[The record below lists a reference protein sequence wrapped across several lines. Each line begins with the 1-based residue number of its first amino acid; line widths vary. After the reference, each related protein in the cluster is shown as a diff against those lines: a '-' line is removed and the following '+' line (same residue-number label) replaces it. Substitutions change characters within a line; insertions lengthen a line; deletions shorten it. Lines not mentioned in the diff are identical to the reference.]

1 MRAAV
6 HQTKMAFVKAL
17 GASCI
22 LFFAVL
28 FAAGFESSTPQPNIV
43 LVTLDT
49 TRADRMGFLG
59 SKAGL
64 TPNLDRIALESVVF
78 THAYA
83 QVPLTTP
90 SHATMLT
97 GTYPQ
102 FSGLRDLGDPL
113 GKDIPFLPD
122 ILHHR
127 GYATA
132 AFVGSQVLDP
142 KSVAIPGFDRGFDT
156 YDADFHSR
164 RAGESRYESEER
176 RAEVVVARAE
186 DWLAHHKGR
195 PFFIWLHFYDPHEP
209 YDPPTPFKEKYAAT
223 PYNGEIA
230 YVDSAFGKLLAFLHS
245 QSLYNASLIAV
256 AADHGEAFG
265 EHGEEGHGF
274 FLYDETIHVP
284 LMIKLPGQRMAGT
297 RSAGSVGLVDLAP
310 TILNE
315 AKIEAP
321 PAMQGI
327 PLTRQMDADRSRTA
341 ASSPDRQQYSETD
354 YPVRAFG
361 WSALRALRV
370 EKYLYVDAPHREL
383 YDRIEDPKSLENL
396 ASRSPAVADTLSS
409 LLGQFYQST
418 SGSAPAATPLT
429 MDQAEKLRALGY
441 IGTGVDLAKV
451 SDTDRGA
458 DPKDKIQIA
467 NRLHRA
473 LLAVEADKYN
483 DAIVLLT
490 EVVKDEPNLAL
501 ANLELGSAYS
511 RLGDYA
517 SAVPWLTNAVR
528 LSPDSGRANM
538 ELGMALAETNRW
550 AEAAPQLEAARSKA
564 PDSEDIVF
572 TLATV
577 YEQLGRNADA
587 EQAYKQCLDM
597 DPEDYRA
604 NLFLGRLLAMSG
616 DPTSALPYLQKAV
629 RIQPNSPDGH
639 KFLANVFVQLG
650 DESDAREERAI
661 QEHLLAKP

>member
-1 MRAAV
+1 
-6 HQTKMAFVKAL
+6 
-17 GASCI
+17 
-22 LFFAVL
+22 LFLAVL
-28 FAAGFESSTPQPNIV
+28 FAAGIESSSPLSNII

-64 TPNLDRIALESVVF
+64 TPNLDRVALESDVF
-78 THAYA
+78 THAYS

-113 GKDIPFLPD
+113 GKEIPFLPD
-122 ILHHR
+122 ILHHH

-164 RAGESRYESEER
+164 RTGESRYESEER

-186 DWLAHHKGR
+186 NWLAQHKGR
-195 PFFIWLHFYDPHEP
+195 PFFIWIHFYDPHEP
-209 YDPPTPFKEKYAAT
+209 YDPPTPFKEKYAAA
-223 PYNGEIA
+223 PYDGEIA
-230 YVDSAFGKLLAFLHS
+230 YVDSAFGKLLGFLHS
-245 QSLYNASLIAV
+245 QGLYTASLIAV

-284 LMIKLPGQRMAGT
+284 LLIKLPGQRMAGT
-297 RSAGSVGLVDLAP
+297 RSSGSVGLVDLAP
-310 TILNE
+310 TILSE

-327 PLTRQMDADRSRTA
+327 ALTKQTSSYRSRA
-341 ASSPDRQQYSETD
+341 DSPWPAHQQYSETD
-354 YPVRAFG
+354 YPLRAFG
-361 WSALRALRV
+361 WSSLHALRV

-383 YDRIEDPKSLENL
+383 YDRIEDPGSFENL
-396 ASRSPAVADTLSS
+396 ATRSPAVVDTLSS

-418 SGSAPAATPLT
+418 SGNTPAATPLT
-429 MDQAEKLRALGY
+429 MDQAEQLRALGY
-441 IGTGVDLAKV
+441 ISTGADVATV
-451 SDTDRGA
+451 SSNDRGA
-458 DPKDKIQIA
+458 DPKEKIQIA

-473 LLAVEADKYN
+473 LLATEADQYN
-483 DAIVLLT
+483 DAIALLT

-517 SAVPWLTNAVR
+517 AAMPWLMNAVR
-528 LSPDSGRANM
+528 LSPDSGKANM
-538 ELGMALAETNRW
+538 ELGMAFVSTNRW

-564 PDSEDIVF
+564 PGSEDVVF

-577 YEQLGRNADA
+577 YEQLGRTVDA
-587 EQAYKQCLDM
+587 EQAYKRALEM

-616 DPTSALPYLQKAV
+616 EPTSALPYLRKAV
-629 RIQPNSPDGH
+629 RIQPNSADAH

-650 DESDAREERAI
+650 DESDARQERAT
-661 QEHLLAKP
+661 QDQLLAKP

>member
-1 MRAAV
+1 
-6 HQTKMAFVKAL
+6 
-17 GASCI
+17 
-22 LFFAVL
+22 
-28 FAAGFESSTPQPNIV
+28 
-43 LVTLDT
+43 
-49 TRADRMGFLG
+49 MGFLG

-64 TPNLDRIALESVVF
+64 TPNLDRVALESVVF
-78 THAYA
+78 THAYS

-102 FSGLRDLGDPL
+102 LSGLRDLGDPL
-113 GKDIPFLPD
+113 DKEIPFLPD
-122 ILHHR
+122 ILHHH

-164 RAGESRYESEER
+164 RPGESRYESEER

-186 DWLAHHKGR
+186 NWLAQHKGR

-209 YDPPTPFKEKYAAT
+209 YDPPPPFKEKYSAA
-223 PYNGEIA
+223 PYDGEIA
-230 YVDSAFGKLLAFLHS
+230 YVDSAVGKLLGLLRS
-245 QSLYNASLIAV
+245 QGLYNASLIAV

-284 LMIKLPGQRMAGT
+284 LLIKLPNGRMAGT
-297 RSAGSVGLVDLAP
+297 RSSGSVGLVDLAP
-310 TILNE
+310 TILSE
-315 AKIEAP
+315 TKIDAP

-327 PLTRQMDADRSRTA
+327 PLTKQIDSDRSTA
-341 ASSPDRQQYSETD
+341 ASSSPVRQQYSETD
-354 YPVRAFG
+354 YPMRAFG

-383 YDRIEDPKSLENL
+383 YDRIADPKSLENL

-418 SGSAPAATPLT
+418 SGSTPAATPLT
-429 MDQAEKLRALGY
+429 LDQAEKLRALGY
-441 IGTGVDLAKV
+441 ISTGIDLAKV
-451 SDTDRGA
+451 SDADRGA
-458 DPKDKIQIA
+458 DPKEKIQIA

-483 DAIVLLT
+483 DAIVLLN

-511 RLGDYA
+511 QLGDYA
-517 SAVPWLTNAVR
+517 AAIPWLTNAVK
-528 LSPDSGRANM
+528 LSPDSGKANM
-538 ELGMALAETNRW
+538 ELGKALVEMNRW
-550 AEAAPQLEAARSKA
+550 EEAAPQLEAARRKA

-577 YEQLGRNADA
+577 YEQLGRTADA
-587 EQAYKQCLDM
+587 EQTYRQSLDM

-616 DPTSALPYLQKAV
+616 DPTSALPYLRKAV
-629 RIQPNSPDGH
+629 RIRPDSADAH

-650 DESDAREERAI
+650 NEDGARQERAI
-661 QEHLLAKP
+661 QEQLLAKP